1 MIGIVISYSRKM
13 SEIFSTIQN
22 TLTDSIRMSI
32 LHTTQKTSMYETIVL
47 SILISALS
55 YLGQYATNLKMPIS
69 KYHDGLKS
77 VFYRKYVL
85 RIEGKT
91 STSTSIYSRQ
101 THVTSIY
108 TDKFKAMWS
117 FIIKNLSKNQT
128 IHQIREVPNIMR
140 IKVDDDDYH
149 DKNKG
154 MYIVSQAERFLLDA
168 DLEIY
173 ASANERNESSDEKG
187 LTQLNMYELSIY
199 SYKSNTNVLTQFV
212 EKITEQYLSELTETR
227 TNKRFMYSLTKSG
240 SPPDQVTSWNES
252 VFHSS
257 KTFQN
262 VFFEH
267 KEKVLAQIDFFLQN
281 REWYDT
287 YGIPYTLG
295 IGLYGPPGTGK
306 TSFIKALM
314 NHVNDRH
321 LINMPISIIQTKSQL
336 HEYYYESRFCE
347 LNRPNSIGF
356 DKKIIIIEDID
367 CAGDIVMER
376 NPGLKP
382 PLPVTANNISD
393 EYCDITLN
401 ERLHTLDTDIQKSVK
416 EQIVAETQKIVAKM
430 TPPSEDRITLDDILN
445 LWDGIRETPGRI
457 LVITSNHYA
466 KLDTAIRRPGR
477 IDITLGMEN
486 ASREIIA
493 DMFMHF
499 YNKPVDTELLSKI
512 DERLYSPAEI
522 VNIYTAYKTDDVGF
536 MKRLC
541 ENRRI

>member
-1 MIGIVISYSRKM
+1 
-13 SEIFSTIQN
+13 
-22 TLTDSIRMSI
+22 
-32 LHTTQKTSMYETIVL
+32 
-47 SILISALS
+47 
-55 YLGQYATNLKMPIS
+55 
-69 KYHDGLKS
+69 
-77 VFYRKYVL
+77 
-85 RIEGKT
+85 
-91 STSTSIYSRQ
+91 
-101 THVTSIY
+101 
-108 TDKFKAMWS
+108 
-117 FIIKNLSKNQT
+117 
-128 IHQIREVPNIMR
+128 
-140 IKVDDDDYH
+140 
-149 DKNKG
+149 
-154 MYIVSQAERFLLDA
+154 
-168 DLEIY
+168 
-173 ASANERNESSDEKG
+173 
-187 LTQLNMYELSIY
+187 
-199 SYKSNTNVLTQFV
+199 
-212 EKITEQYLSELTETR
+212 
-227 TNKRFMYSLTKSG
+227 
-240 SPPDQVTSWNES
+240 
-252 VFHSS
+252 
-257 KTFQN
+257 
-262 VFFEH
+262 
-267 KEKVLAQIDFFLQN
+267 
-281 REWYDT
+281 
-287 YGIPYTLG
+287 
-295 IGLYGPPGTGK
+295 
-306 TSFIKALM
+306 M

-336 HEYYYESRFCE
+336 HEYYYESRFCD

-376 NPGLKP
+376 NQGLKP

-401 ERLHTLDTDIQKSVK
+401 ERLHTLDTDIQKTVK

-499 YNKPVDTELLSKI
+499 YNKPVDAELLSKI